1 MWSRLTFD
9 DARDNFYA
17 GARDG
22 IGATMVW
29 PTLGRIDVSN
39 LVLNHLL
46 DQAHEGLRMLDVD
59 EELSE
64 KYLAVIE
71 GRAWHRQN
79 GATWQLDALDAFG
92 AGTKP
97 GTPERQKALA
107 DVLRLYLENQ
117 KSGTPVH
124 SWSTDFR

>member
-1 MWSRLTFD
+1 LTFEE
-9 DARDNFYA
+9 ARENFYA

-22 IGATMVW
+22 IGATMTW

-46 DQAHEGLRMLDVD
+46 DQAHEGLRSLGVD
-59 EELSE
+59 EELAD
-64 KYLAVIE
+64 KYLKVIE

-79 GATWQLDALDAFG
+79 GATWQLDVLDKLG

-97 GTPERQKALA
+97 GAPERQEALA
-107 DVLRLYLENQ
+107 RLLRIYLENQ
-117 KSGTPVH
+117 GKGTPVH
-124 SWSTDFR
+124 SWSTDVA